1 MQRRTKDTGRGELL
15 GSEFC
20 CLISLRVRCTRT
32 PEGGYICYVPLFVD
46 YLLNKGCRRCK
57 FYPELTIDLISV
69 SLMYSSY
76 VLVFHHLLK

>member
-32 PEGGYICYVPLFVD
+32 PEEGLR
-46 YLLNKGCRRCK
+46 LLRTAFRGLP
-57 FYPELTIDLISV
+57 PE
-69 SLMYSSY
+69 
-76 VLVFHHLLK
+76 